1 MRRQSDISIYN
12 ALISS
17 RGRTLRL
24 PALGLKIWV
33 FETLPKEKPG
43 FLLNADILIEGEEG
57 ESRRKRE
64 IE

>member
-1 MRRQSDISIYN
+1 MRRQSNNSIYN

-33 FETLPKEKPG
+33 FETFKEKPG